1 MARTLDRSKPY
12 GKIFGF
18 DPEGRRFEQD
28 GAYFDGAGDEIASAD
43 GAAVDDAASGDV
55 APGDAPAAAPRGRGR
70 AAAPQAASQVDAQL
84 AQ

>member
-12 GKIFGF
+12 GEIFGF

-28 GAYFDGAGDEIASAD
+28 GAYFDGAGDEIAPAD
-43 GAAVDDAASGDV
+43 GSAVGDTAA
-55 APGDAPAAAPRGRGR
+55 GDAPAVAPRGRGR
-70 AAAPQAASQVDAQL
+70 APAPTAASQVDAQL